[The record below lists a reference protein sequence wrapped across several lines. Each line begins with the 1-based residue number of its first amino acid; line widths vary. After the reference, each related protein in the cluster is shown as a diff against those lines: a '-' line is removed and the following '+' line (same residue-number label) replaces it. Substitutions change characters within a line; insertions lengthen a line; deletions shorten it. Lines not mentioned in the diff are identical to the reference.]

1 MVLVMILV
9 NLSKN
14 EILRFEAKVTKLEE
28 YDGTRVF
35 NTKIIVTD
43 CNFDTKYDN
52 YNKILN
58 SLNDMKKI
66 VKKKNYIE
74 DKCLKKYSLKILG
87 KIYISKDYLEE
98 IKSQLEYI
106 EAHSYIQ
113 K

>member
-1 MVLVMILV
+1 MTKTDYFDEMIYYFTFIRKYIYMRLIMVLVMILV

-43 CNFDTKYDN
+43 CNFDTEYDN

-66 VKKKNYIE
+66 VKKK
-74 DKCLKKYSLKILG
+74 L
-87 KIYISKDYLEE
+87 
-98 IKSQLEYI
+98 
-106 EAHSYIQ
+106 H
-113 K
+113 

>member
-1 MVLVMILV
+1 MTKTDYFDEMIYYFTFIRKYIYMRLIMVLVMILV

-58 SLNDMKKI
+58 SLNDMKK
-66 VKKKNYIE
+66 
-74 DKCLKKYSLKILG
+74 
-87 KIYISKDYLEE
+87 
-98 IKSQLEYI
+98 
-106 EAHSYIQ
+106 
-113 K
+113 